1 MPHRQTIQ
9 ERVVEAAVKVQ
20 RAGRHDP
27 DYLAE
32 SPVKSN
38 LVDRVM
44 DPNSDWPEPALK
56 GEHLAKEKAR
66 WLPAPTS
73 PTMRAANRARG
84 TAVQHPGP
92 GSATVGRDAVQG
104 IARAM

>member
-1 MPHRQTIQ
+1 
-9 ERVVEAAVKVQ
+9 
-20 RAGRHDP
+20 
-27 DYLAE
+27 
-32 SPVKSN
+32 
-38 LVDRVM
+38 M

-66 WLPAPTS
+66 WLPAPTCPYHMCKSCSQS